1 MVDKHDKAARLAEKL
16 RENLRK
22 RKAQA
27 RGEQPPPLPKD
38 DETPKR

>member
-1 MVDKHDKAARLAEKL
+1 MDDRQDKAARLAEKL

-27 RGEQPPPLPKD
+27 RGEQPPPPRDAK
-38 DETPKR
+38 DETSR